1 MKRRA
6 RRKSTR
12 RGAASRSRSVVY
24 RKTRGGMRRR
34 TSKGQSLSRKSRK
47 YNRTIRPRRKKRGG
61 AGEIREM
68 DKMNMVDV
76 YEEALGEGIRK
87 EVSKRT
93 GGGPEHAGV
102 PSQLAF
108 SNEKFRMQKQG
119 VGWFDSVWGTGWDT
133 RDFKVNEVRSP
144 LWNLLAYTKSGSR
157 GNTFTFDTSAQ
168 DPNNNC
174 TNSIRLTLSEA
185 RASPPFSSETMHLNL
200 RPDPKGSREGFDR
213 FREWLRYR
221 VGGMNPD
228 ECVHQA

>member
-1 MKRRA
+1 
-6 RRKSTR
+6 
-12 RGAASRSRSVVY
+12 
-24 RKTRGGMRRR
+24 MRRR

-61 AGEIREM
+61 MMGSDEEEIHRLQGDEKILLKGLHGAITKGTGMLPGE
-68 DKMNMVDV
+68 
-76 YEEALGEGIRK
+76 
-87 EVSKRT
+87 
-93 GGGPEHAGV
+93 PEHAEV